1 MNAKGFPWNHRYQKK
16 TLFYRSIQMS
26 LLYFLNIIINGFIEI
41 RGGKSLKNGYFRLKY
56 F

>member
-26 LLYFLNIIINGFIEI
+26 LLYFLNIIVIVLL
-41 RGGKSLKNGYFRLKY
+41 KSEEEKA
-56 F
+56 